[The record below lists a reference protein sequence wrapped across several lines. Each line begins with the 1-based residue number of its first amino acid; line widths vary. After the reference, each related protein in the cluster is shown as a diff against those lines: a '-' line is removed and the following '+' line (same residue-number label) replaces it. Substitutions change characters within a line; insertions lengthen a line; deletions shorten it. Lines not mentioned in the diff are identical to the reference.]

1 MPTPT
6 EQTPR
11 GERTRLALL
20 DAARDRFARDGYRR
34 SSVADISRDAGVGGT
49 TAYVY
54 FANKEALF
62 FAAVDADLTAL
73 FEEFTAALV
82 GLDPGDHVAERLL
95 PAVLA
100 TVDSHPLAR
109 RLLAGLEPEFTA
121 RVLEADAFG
130 ALRSRVA
137 ELLQGAQEAGE
148 VRPDADAADLAD
160 GLVASVVAVAMA
172 SVQIGDA
179 VLDNFGRGLAA
190 MLRLVLSRDPRLP
203 DDAV

>member
-11 GERTRLALL
+11 GQRTRLVLL

-49 TAYVY
+49 TAYVH
-54 FANKEALF
+54 FANKETLF

-82 GLDPGDHVAERLL
+82 GLDPDDHVAERLL

-130 ALRSRVA
+130 ALRGRVA
-137 ELLQGAQEAGE
+137 ELLHVAQDEGD
-148 VRPDADAADLAD
+148 VRPDVDAADLAD
-160 GLVASVVAVAMA
+160 GLVAAVVAVAMA

-179 VLDNFGRGLAA
+179 VLDNFGRGLAS